1 MFICEQFESSWN
13 EDQAETQFQGMG
25 SSHELA
31 AVLLTECLQ
40 FSRYSLKKPVY
51 VLYLDAKSAFDVV
64 RKEPLLRNLF
74 FLNKGPDILLSH
86 INNRVSHRQTVL
98 DWDTN
103 LMGPIHDELGLEQGG
118 VNSSDFYKIFGKEQL
133 ELAQKSELGVKMK
146 NLTISAIG
154 QADDTVLISNS
165 ISALR
170 FLLVLTLHFCNRY
183 KVQLSA
189 EKTKLQVYNLP
200 SNDQSLHYNPIKI
213 NEIPVPFVHQAEH
226 VGILR
231 STNGNCPTILDRFS
245 AHKRALWS
253 VMHTGLARGHRA
265 NPAVTIKI
273 ERMYAVPVLLSGLA
287 ALVLSKKEVD
297 MIDHH
302 FMETIRQLLRLH
314 KNTPRCAVFFLAGTL
329 PGIALLHLR
338 QLSLFNMICRL
349 PDNVLHKHA
358 LNWFTSV
365 VNFKGSWL
373 QQIRDICLMYNLP
386 HPSVLLKST
395 MDKNAFKK
403 LSKKHVISYWEQVLR
418 AEAVSLK
425 SLSYFKPSHMSLVAP
440 HPIWKTAGNSPYK
453 VAMAT
458 VQAVMV
464 SGRYR
469 CGALTRHWG
478 TSSGF
483 CTLSPIC
490 VSTMDDLDHIIKVC
504 PALHTVRS
512 SLLQFTTN
520 YASTLPLNISELLLK
535 KCNILSPTF
544 TNIILDCSVDPDVI
558 LTCQDVGFHVLDV
571 LFMVTRSWAYVLH
584 RERLKLLGRWRCSFN

>member
-1 MFICEQFESSWN
+1 M
-13 EDQAETQFQGMG
+13 
-25 SSHELA
+25 
-31 AVLLTECLQ
+31 
-40 FSRYSLKKPVY
+40 KKPTY
-51 VLYLDAKSAFDVV
+51 VLHLDAESAFDVV

-74 FLNKGPDILLSH
+74 FLNDGPDILLSH

-133 ELAQKSELGVKMK
+133 HLAQRSELGVKMK

-165 ISALR
+165 ISGLR
-170 FLLVLTLHFCNRY
+170 YLLVLTLHFCERY

-189 EKTKLQVYNLP
+189 EKTKLQCYDV
-200 SNDQSLHYNPIKI
+200 SNNDHQLQYNPIEI
-213 NEIPVPFVHQAEH
+213 DGIPVPFVHQTEH

-231 STNGNCPTILDRFS
+231 STDGNCPTILDRFS
-245 AHKRALWS
+245 AHRRALSS

-273 ERMYAVPVLLSGLA
+273 EKLYAVPVLFSGLA

-302 FMETIRQLLRLH
+302 FLETIRQLLRLH
-314 KNTPRCAVFFLAGTL
+314 KNTPRSAVFFLAGTL

-338 QLSLFNMICRL
+338 QLSLFSMICRL
-349 PDNVLHKHA
+349 PNNVLHKHA
-358 LNWFTSV
+358 LNVFSSV
-365 VNFKGSWL
+365 ITFKGSWF

-386 HPSVLLKST
+386 HPSVLLQST
-395 MDKNAFKK
+395 MDKNK
-403 LSKKHVISYWEQVLR
+403 LKNLTKKHVISYWEQILR
-418 AEAVSLK
+418 SEAISLK
-425 SLSYFKPSHMSLVAP
+425 SLCYFKPSHMSLVAP
-440 HPIWKTAGNSPYK
+440 HPIWQTAGNSPYNI
-453 VAMAT
+453 AMAT

-483 CTLSPIC
+483 CLLSPLCETI
-490 VSTMDDLDHIIKVC
+490 MDDLDHIIKYC
-504 PALHTVRS
+504 PALALIRC
-512 SLLQFTTN
+512 SLMQFTFN
-520 YASTLPLNISELLLK
+520 YAKTLPKKICELLHE
-535 KCNILSPTF
+535 KCNLSSPTF
-544 TNIILDCSVDPDVI
+544 TNFILDCSVDPDVI

-571 LFMVTRSWAYVLH
+571 LFKVTRSWAYVLH
-584 RERLKLLGRWRCSFN
+584 RERLKLLGRWRCSYN